1 MGLAT
6 AFEAGEI
13 VRELRKSGLPQVAIA
28 EATGAD
34 ERSVRNWE
42 QMRSI
47 SRAYEDRVRTL
58 REVVLALDDS
68 LSPAG
73 IRQWL
78 YAKNRHLK
86 GARPIDLLQRGEGDR
101 VLRAAQSFIE
111 GSYI

>member
-1 MGLAT
+1 MSLAT

-42 QMRSI
+42 QTRNI
-47 SRAYEDRVRTL
+47 SREYENRVRAL
-58 REVVLALDDS
+58 REIVLVLDDS
-68 LSPAG
+68 LSPSG

-86 GARPIDLLQRGEGDR
+86 GARPVDVLQRGEGDR
-101 VLRAAQSFIE
+101 VLRVAQSFVE